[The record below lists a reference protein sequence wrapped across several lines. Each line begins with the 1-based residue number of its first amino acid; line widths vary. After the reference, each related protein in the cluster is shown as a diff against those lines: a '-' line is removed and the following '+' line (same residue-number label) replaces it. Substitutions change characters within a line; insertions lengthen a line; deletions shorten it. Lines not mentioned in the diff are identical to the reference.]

1 MPELDVALCPYFQKA
16 ANIIGKRWSGAVL
29 RMLLDGATH
38 FNEIARAIP
47 GISDRMLSERL
58 KDFEAKGLVR
68 REVSPTTPVRVEYR
82 LTAMGEAL
90 RPIMDDLGAW
100 ARAWVED
107 EEQPTAT
114 ATPD

>member
-1 MPELDVALCPYFQKA
+1 M
-16 ANIIGKRWSGAVL
+16 
-29 RMLLDGATH
+29 
-38 FNEIARAIP
+38 
-47 GISDRMLSERL
+47 
-58 KDFEAKGLVR
+58 R
-68 REVSPTTPVRVEYR
+68 REVAPTTPVRVEYR